1 MWKNVFYFYRLAP
14 IGGIETFYYQLAKRF
29 YDSDITIVYQTADKA
44 QLRRLKK
51 YVRCVKFTKG
61 SIIKC
66 EKIFFNF
73 NLDIINNVEAKEYNL
88 LLHGV
93 YKKLGLAPPQHP
105 KINNYY
111 GVSQAV
117 CDSFYD
123 HTGKHAKLL
132 YNPFQADKPKK
143 ILHLISATRLTPEK
157 GRSRMEKLAAALD
170 SAGIPFQWLV
180 FTNKAERPIENKS
193 IYYMEPRLDI
203 TNYIA
208 DADYLVQLSNT
219 EGYCYAVAEALTLGT
234 PVIVTDLPVFKE
246 MKIQGYTLPLNM
258 SNVPVKE
265 IYENKIKVNWKAPE
279 TNWGEVL
286 VAGASTYDGEEAM
299 GYTVRAL
306 PIYEAK
312 SIQDSQLGRIPKP
325 GETWELEDESRLHV
339 LLGNNP
345 YKVPFVELVVESKSD
360 SPTMEWTKKELIEY
374 AEKHNIEID
383 PKKNKA
389 AILKLLL

>member
-1 MWKNVFYFYRLAP
+1 MWKNVFYFYRIMP

-29 YDSDITIVYQTADKA
+29 YDHDITIVYRDGDPA
-44 QLRRLKK
+44 QIRRLKR
-51 YVRCVKFTKG
+51 YVRVVKFKEG
-61 SIIKC
+61 DIIRCDKV
-66 EKIFFNF
+66 FFNF
-73 NLDIINNVEAKEYNL
+73 NLDIIDSVQANEYNI

-93 YKKLGLAPPQHP
+93 YNKLGLAPPQHP
-105 KINNYY
+105 KVKNYY

-117 CDSFYD
+117 CDSF
-123 HTGKHAKLL
+123 HAMTGKTAKLL
-132 YNPFQADKPKK
+132 YNPLHVDKPERV
-143 ILHLISATRLTPEK
+143 LHLVSATRLTPEK

-180 FTNKAERPIENKS
+180 FTNKAERPIDNKS

-234 PVIVTDLPVFKE
+234 PVIVTDLPVFRE
-246 MKIQGYTLPLNM
+246 MEIQGFRLSLNM
-258 SNVPVKE
+258 SNIPTKE
-265 IYENKIKVNWKAPE
+265 IYENKVKVNWKAPE

-286 VAGASTYDGEEAM
+286 MPGASTYDEEENM
-299 GYTVRAL
+299 GYRVRAL
-306 PIYEAK
+306 PIYQQKKIE
-312 SIQDSQLGRIPKP
+312 DSQLGKIPQP
-325 GETWELEDESRLHV
+325 GFEWELEDEGRLRV

-345 YKVPFVELVVESKSD
+345 YKAPFVEIVEEPKSD
-360 SPTMEWTKKELIEY
+360 TPTAEWTKKELIEY

-389 AILKLLL
+389 AILKSLL